1 MERLSQPAIRWILLA
16 IGVAVL
22 SCGVLLILQRPITPS
37 TQLAEAES
45 RWAARPFS
53 HYRLVLDAGSTCRLA
68 FEVRDEQVSSVL
80 QESSCGYPTRTVKD
94 LFDLLKRNKPIRQDC
109 SYYRCACRQAIDVY
123 AAYDRQ
129 WGYPSR
135 IAVGLQR
142 EANLLSGDYW
152 RYVLANRRFPS
163 CSRTSDAE
171 IVRVLSLTPL
181 P

>member
-1 MERLSQPAIRWILLA
+1 MQRLSQPAIRWVLLV
-16 IGVAVL
+16 IGMATL
-22 SCGVLLILQRPITPS
+22 SCGVLVLLLGPLTPS
-37 TQLAEAES
+37 SQMAEAES
-45 RWAARPFS
+45 RWAARPFT
-53 HYRLVLDAGSTCRLA
+53 HYRLVIEAGSTCQLA
-68 FEVRDEQVSSVL
+68 VEVRDEQVSSVL
-80 QESSCGYPTRTVKD
+80 QESSCGYPARTVKD
-94 LFDLLKRNKPIRQDC
+94 LFDVLKRNKPIRQDC

-123 AAYDRQ
+123 AAYYRE

-142 EANLLSGDYW
+142 EANLLNGDYW
-152 RYVLANRRFPS
+152 RFVLTNRRFPS